1 MLLAIQVLI
10 LFLSL
15 YQVRL
20 IAMRMPLSDQSS
32 LCNML
37 IHDRHRRECSEKL
50 MSILSLSVA
59 IAIIVTILTIIVKL
73 SSFPLLSI
81 GGIFQVIVSIVV
93 FIAPSPLSRTWHTV
107 LLVLLVS
114 SSLIFTISFGIALY
128 NQLFTS
134 PTIL

>member
-1 MLLAIQVLI
+1 MLLAIQALI
-10 LFLSL
+10 LFLTL
-15 YQVRL
+15 CQVGL
-20 IAMRMPLSDQSS
+20 IAMCVPLSNQFS

-50 MSILSLSVA
+50 MNILFLSVA

-81 GGIFQVIVSIVV
+81 GGIFQVIVSIVL

-107 LLVLLVS
+107 LLVLLVL

-134 PTIL
+134 PTIP

>member
-1 MLLAIQVLI
+1 MLLAIQALI

-50 MSILSLSVA
+50 MNILFLSVA

-73 SSFPLLSI
+73 SSFPLLAI
-81 GGIFQVIVSIVV
+81 GVAVQVIVSIVV
-93 FIAPSPLSRTWHTV
+93 FIATPPLSRTWHTV
-107 LLVLLVS
+107 LLVLLVL
-114 SSLIFTISFGIALY
+114 SSLIFTVSFGITLY

-134 PTIL
+134 PTIP

>member
-1 MLLAIQVLI
+1 MLLAIQALI

-20 IAMRMPLSDQSS
+20 ITMCMPLSNQSS

-50 MSILSLSVA
+50 MSILFLSVA
-59 IAIIVTILTIIVKL
+59 ITIIVTILTIIVKL

-81 GGIFQVIVSIVV
+81 GGIVQAFMSIVV
-93 FIAPSPLSRTWHTV
+93 LFTPSPLSRTWYTA
-107 LLVLLVS
+107 LLVLLVL

-134 PTIL
+134 PTIP

>member
-1 MLLAIQVLI
+1 MLLAIQALI
-10 LFLSL
+10 LFLTL
-15 YQVRL
+15 CQVRL
-20 IAMRMPLSDQSS
+20 IAMCVPLSNQSS

-50 MSILSLSVA
+50 MNILFLSAA
-59 IAIIVTILTIIVKL
+59 IAIIVTILTIIAKL
-73 SSFPLLSI
+73 SSFPLLFI
-81 GGIFQVIVSIVV
+81 GGIFQVIVSIVL
-93 FIAPSPLSRTWHTV
+93 FIAPSPFSRTWHTV
-107 LLVLLVS
+107 LLVLLVL

>member
-1 MLLAIQVLI
+1 MLLAIQALI

-20 IAMRMPLSDQSS
+20 ITMCVPLSNQSS

-50 MSILSLSVA
+50 MNILSLSVA

-107 LLVLLVS
+107 LLVLLVL

>member
-1 MLLAIQVLI
+1 MLLAIQALI

-32 LCNML
+32 LSNML

-50 MSILSLSVA
+50 MNILFLSVA

-93 FIAPSPLSRTWHTV
+93 FIAPSPLSRTWYTALLA
-107 LLVLLVS
+107 LLVL

-128 NQLFTS
+128 N
-134 PTIL
+134 

>member
-1 MLLAIQVLI
+1 MPLAIQALI
-10 LFLSL
+10 LFLTL
-15 YQVRL
+15 CQVVL
-20 IAMRMPLSDQSS
+20 IAMYVPLSDQFS

-37 IHDRHRRECSEKL
+37 IYDRHRRECSEKL
-50 MSILSLSVA
+50 MNILFLIVA

-81 GGIFQVIVSIVV
+81 GGIFQVIVSIVL

-107 LLVLLVS
+107 LLVLLVL

-134 PTIL
+134 PTIP

>member
-1 MLLAIQVLI
+1 MLLAIQALI
-10 LFLSL
+10 LFLTL
-15 YQVRL
+15 CQVGL
-20 IAMRMPLSDQSS
+20 IAMCVPLSNQFS
-32 LCNML
+32 LSNML

-50 MSILSLSVA
+50 MNILFLSVA

-73 SSFPLLSI
+73 SSFHLLSI

-93 FIAPSPLSRTWHTV
+93 FIAPSPLSRTWHAV
-107 LLVLLVS
+107 LLVLLVL

>member
-50 MSILSLSVA
+50 MNILFLSVA

-93 FIAPSPLSRTWHTV
+93 FIAPPLLSRTWHTV
-107 LLVLLVS
+107 LLVLLVL

>member
-1 MLLAIQVLI
+1 MLLAIQALI
-10 LFLSL
+10 LFLTL
-15 YQVRL
+15 CQVRL
-20 IAMRMPLSDQSS
+20 ITMCVPLSNQFS
-32 LCNML
+32 LSNML

-50 MSILSLSVA
+50 MNILFLSVA

-81 GGIFQVIVSIVV
+81 GGIFQAIVSIVV

-107 LLVLLVS
+107 LLVLLVL

-134 PTIL
+134 PTIP

>member
-1 MLLAIQVLI
+1 MLLAIQALI

-20 IAMRMPLSDQSS
+20 IAICVPLSDQFS

-37 IHDRHRRECSEKL
+37 IYDRHRRECSEKL
-50 MSILSLSVA
+50 MSILFLSVA
-59 IAIIVTILTIIVKL
+59 ITIIVTILTIIVKL

-81 GGIFQVIVSIVV
+81 GAIVQAFMSIVV
-93 FIAPSPLSRTWHTV
+93 LFTPSPLSRTWHTV
-107 LLVLLVS
+107 LLVLLVL

-128 NQLFTS
+128 N
-134 PTIL
+134 

>member
-1 MLLAIQVLI
+1 MLLAIQALI

-20 IAMRMPLSDQSS
+20 ITMCVPLSNQSS

-50 MSILSLSVA
+50 MNILFLSVV
-59 IAIIVTILTIIVKL
+59 ITIIVTILTIIVKL

-107 LLVLLVS
+107 LLVLLVL

-134 PTIL
+134 PTIP

>member
-1 MLLAIQVLI
+1 MLLAIQALI

-20 IAMRMPLSDQSS
+20 IAMCIPLSDQSS

-50 MSILSLSVA
+50 MNILFLSVA

-73 SSFPLLSI
+73 SPFPLLSI

-107 LLVLLVS
+107 LLVLLVL

-134 PTIL
+134 PTIP

>member
-1 MLLAIQVLI
+1 MLLAIQALI
-10 LFLSL
+10 LFLTL
-15 YQVRL
+15 CQVRL
-20 IAMRMPLSDQSS
+20 ITMCVPLSNQSS

-50 MSILSLSVA
+50 MNILFLSVA

-107 LLVLLVS
+107 LLVLLVL

-134 PTIL
+134 PTIP

>member
-1 MLLAIQVLI
+1 MLLAIQALI
-10 LFLSL
+10 LFLTL
-15 YQVRL
+15 CQVGL
-20 IAMRMPLSDQSS
+20 ITMCVPLSNQFILS
-32 LCNML
+32 NML

-50 MSILSLSVA
+50 MNILFLSVA

-81 GGIFQVIVSIVV
+81 GGIFQVIVSIAV
-93 FIAPSPLSRTWHTV
+93 FIATPPLSRTWHTV
-107 LLVLLVS
+107 LLVLLVL

>member
-1 MLLAIQVLI
+1 MLLAIQALI

-20 IAMRMPLSDQSS
+20 IATCVPLSDQSS

-50 MSILSLSVA
+50 MNILFLSVA

-93 FIAPSPLSRTWHTV
+93 FIAPTPLSRTWHTV
-107 LLVLLVS
+107 LLVLLVL

>member
-1 MLLAIQVLI
+1 MLLAIQALI
-10 LFLSL
+10 LFLTL
-15 YQVRL
+15 CQVGL
-20 IAMRMPLSDQSS
+20 ITMCVPLSNQFILS
-32 LCNML
+32 NML
-37 IHDRHRRECSEKL
+37 IHDRYRRECSEKL
-50 MSILSLSVA
+50 MNILFLSVA

-81 GGIFQVIVSIVV
+81 GGIFQVIVSIAV
-93 FIAPSPLSRTWHTV
+93 FIATPPLSRTWHTV
-107 LLVLLVS
+107 LLVLLVL

>member
-1 MLLAIQVLI
+1 MLLAIQALI

-20 IAMRMPLSDQSS
+20 IAICVPLSDQFS

-37 IHDRHRRECSEKL
+37 IYDRHRRECSEKL
-50 MSILSLSVA
+50 MSILFLSVA
-59 IAIIVTILTIIVKL
+59 ITIIATILTIIVKL

-81 GGIFQVIVSIVV
+81 GAIVQAFMSIVV
-93 FIAPSPLSRTWHTV
+93 LFTPSPLSRTWHTV
-107 LLVLLVS
+107 LLVLLVL

-128 NQLFTS
+128 N
-134 PTIL
+134 

>member
-1 MLLAIQVLI
+1 MLLAIQALI
-10 LFLSL
+10 LFLTL
-15 YQVRL
+15 CQVRL
-20 IAMRMPLSDQSS
+20 ITMCVPLSNQPS

-50 MSILSLSVA
+50 MNILFLSVA

-107 LLVLLVS
+107 LLVLLVL

>member
-1 MLLAIQVLI
+1 MLLAIQALI
-10 LFLSL
+10 LFLTL
-15 YQVRL
+15 CQVRL
-20 IAMRMPLSDQSS
+20 ITMCMPLSAQSS

-50 MSILSLSVA
+50 MNILFLSVA

-73 SSFPLLSI
+73 SSFPLLPI

-107 LLVLLVS
+107 LLVLLVL
-114 SSLIFTISFGIALY
+114 SSLIFTISFSIALY

-134 PTIL
+134 PTIP

>member
-1 MLLAIQVLI
+1 MLLAIQALI
-10 LFLSL
+10 LFLTL
-15 YQVRL
+15 CQVGL
-20 IAMRMPLSDQSS
+20 IAMCVPLSNQFS
-32 LCNML
+32 LSNML

-50 MSILSLSVA
+50 MNILFLSVA

-81 GGIFQVIVSIVV
+81 GGIFHVIVSIAV
-93 FIAPSPLSRTWHTV
+93 FIATPPLSRTWHTV
-107 LLVLLVS
+107 LLVLLVL

-134 PTIL
+134 PTIP